1 MNTILAPAKAS
12 TRIEILDIIRGFAVF
27 GILLSNILI
36 ISGFHLTPYTDLDKL
51 HLPGLNKAI
60 SMFSFYAI
68 IGKAYPMFCMLFG
81 VGFIMQF
88 KKYRDETISF
98 TSFYLWRMFL
108 LFVIGLIHLIIWPG
122 DVIHYYAI
130 IGVLLIP
137 FRKMKPVYIL
147 IVSAALF
154 ASSIFIAFVIAPDS
168 TGATEHI
175 RTANMQFEGVE
186 FEDLKSKIQNE
197 DVQGMWFFNK
207 QQYHI
212 LYSLD
217 RLKTAIIQ
225 LLAFFLLGV
234 FLYTK
239 EWITKKMYNWKYLL
253 FFFIIGGIG
262 KYLAIYIS
270 YHLRVI
276 EHIFWSLFFM
286 SLLGI
291 IYKSRAGKKML
302 SILIPVGRMALSNYI
317 LQSVL
322 AILVFYGVGLGLF
335 SELPLYGIHLVA
347 VGILILL
354 TVFSKYWLSKYS
366 FGSVEWLWRTLTYKK
381 DFSLRK
387 KL

>member
-1 MNTILAPAKAS
+1 MH
-12 TRIEILDIIRGFAVF
+12 
-27 GILLSNILI
+27 LL
-36 ISGFHLTPYTDLDKL
+36 
-51 HLPGLNKAI
+51 
-60 SMFSFYAI
+60 
-68 IGKAYPMFCMLFG
+68 
-81 VGFIMQF
+81 
-88 KKYRDETISF
+88 
-98 TSFYLWRMFL
+98 
-108 LFVIGLIHLIIWPG
+108 IWPG

-130 IGVLLIP
+130 IGILLIP
-137 FRKMKPVYIL
+137 FRNMKPVHIL
-147 IVSAALF
+147 IVSIVLF
-154 ASSIFIAFVIAPDS
+154 ASSIFIAFVTAPDS
-168 TGATEHI
+168 TSATEHI

-186 FEDLKSKIQNE
+186 FEDLKSRIQNE
-197 DVQGMWFFNK
+197 GIQGMWFFNK

-212 LYSLD
+212 LYSIS

-225 LLAFFLLGV
+225 LLAFFLLGI

-239 EWITKKMYNWKYLL
+239 EWITKKMYNWKYLF

-291 IYKSRAGKKML
+291 IYKSGIGKKIL
-302 SILIPVGRMALSNYI
+302 SALIPVGRMALSNYI

-322 AILVFYGVGLGLF
+322 SILVFYGIGLGLF

-354 TVFSKYWLSKYS
+354 TLFSKYWLSKYQ
-366 FGSVEWLWRTLTYKK
+366 FGPFEWLWRTLTYKK
-381 DFSLRK
+381 NFSLRNK
-387 KL
+387 I